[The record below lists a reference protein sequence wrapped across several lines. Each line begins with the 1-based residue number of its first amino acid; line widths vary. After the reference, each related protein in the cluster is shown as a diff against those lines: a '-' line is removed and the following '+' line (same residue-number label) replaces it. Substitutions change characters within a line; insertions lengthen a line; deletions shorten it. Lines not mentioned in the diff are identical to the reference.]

1 MALKNIIDTELAA
14 KRLADWLASKQ
25 PDAQGIT
32 VTDVSVPGAGGL
44 SNETVLFTAN
54 WRDADGE
61 QTRGMVAR
69 VQPDGPG
76 VFPSYDLAKE
86 ATVIRALADHS
97 PVPVPRVYFF
107 EDDPS
112 VFGAPFLVMQRID
125 GRIPADD
132 PPFTAA
138 GWVLDLTPEQRRQMW
153 HNSID
158 VLAQIHSVDWRA
170 LGLEFLD
177 TRENHSGLDAGL
189 AQWRGIF
196 EWAAEGEPNP
206 TIEAALRWLDEHRPE
221 HDEPRVLNWGDARV
235 GNIIFSDDLA
245 PAGVLDWE
253 MVELASREQDLGWW
267 LFLTRHHTE
276 GVGLPLPEGIPDR
289 GETIDYYERA
299 TGHTLR
305 DLDYYE
311 VLAGSRLAI
320 LMVRAAHMMIGAGLL
335 PPDSPMAQSNPAS
348 QLVAKLLD
356 LPAPTGTT
364 TSFIGNRGQ

>member
-14 KRLADWLASKQ
+14 KRLAGWLGSKR

-32 VTDVSVPGAGGL
+32 VTDVQVPGAGGL

-69 VQPDGPG
+69 VQPNGPG
-76 VFPSYDLAKE
+76 VFPDYDLEKE

-97 PVPVPRVYFF
+97 PVPVPRVYYF

-112 VFGAPFLVMQRID
+112 VFGAPFLVMERID

-138 GWVLDLTPEQRRQMW
+138 GWVLDLAPDERRQMW
-153 HNSID
+153 HNSLD

-170 LGLEFLD
+170 LGLERLD
-177 TRENHSGLDAGL
+177 TPENQSGLDAGL
-189 AQWRGIF
+189 AKWRRTF

-206 TIEAALRWLDEHRPE
+206 TLETALRWLDEHRPQ
-221 HDEPRVLNWGDARV
+221 HAEPKVLNWGDARV
-235 GNIIFSDDLA
+235 GNMIFSDDFT
-245 PAGVLDWE
+245 PVGVLDWE
-253 MVELASREQDLGWW
+253 MVALATREQDIGWW
-267 LFLTRHHTE
+267 LFLMRHHTE
-276 GVGLPLPEGIPDR
+276 GVGLPLPEGIPDHS
-289 GETIDYYERA
+289 ETIDYYEQK
-299 TGHTLR
+299 TGHKLR
-305 DLDYYE
+305 DLHYYE
-311 VLAGSRLAI
+311 VLAASRLAI
-320 LMVRAAHMMIGAGLL
+320 LMVRAAHMMIGAGMM

-348 QLVAKLLD
+348 QIVAKLLD
-356 LPAPTGTT
+356 LPAPTGAT